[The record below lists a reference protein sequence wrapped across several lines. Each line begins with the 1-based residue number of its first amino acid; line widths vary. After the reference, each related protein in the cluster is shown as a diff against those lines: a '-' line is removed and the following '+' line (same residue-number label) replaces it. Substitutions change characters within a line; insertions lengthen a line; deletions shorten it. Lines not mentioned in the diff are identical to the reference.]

1 LKEKEVEA
9 YASSV
14 NSLREVELK
23 KKRRDKIAESARTA
37 TRRSRRVATGG
48 DDEGRRLLTRE
59 TERGTSEDWVRVKRW
74 T

>member
-1 LKEKEVEA
+1 MKERRLPSPRLKEKEVEA

-37 TRRSRRVATGG
+37 TSSKSRG
-48 DDEGRRLLTRE
+48 GRRRRRE
-59 TERGTSEDWVRVKRW
+59 EVTYEANRERNE
-74 T
+74 